1 MGDIMIKHIVVGA
14 GYVGLPFAVYLKT
27 LGEDVGIIDVD
38 PIKLGMIAQGNNPLK
53 GEPMPQG
60 YMPDVSTYGEGDVY
74 WVCVPTPS
82 TDEGV
87 NLDYVFDCMNKI
99 QQYSP
104 EALVIIKS
112 TIPQSALKILSATYK
127 MPIGFSPE
135 FLVQGDA
142 YANVKDTS
150 RRYLAMIGIHKHL
163 PYIQNLLDFE
173 LIEPSVACHIKTLAN
188 NLLATRLQLINTYAL
203 TVWRDVVLTGLP
215 DQRLTP
221 HEAHI
226 AICQMLNK
234 VGADPRIGTDYL
246 DASIGYGG
254 SCLNKDLLN
263 SANALWCS
271 DYMIDLYKANDSTI
285 YAWYNNILQYVE
297 NLNKLHMDDTKLQ
310 PIDTIYLVGSGFSAI
325 TRDTR
330 NSPTSK
336 FKDLLTAH
344 FTVHIV
350 DDLPL
355 FIRQNELVINCR
367 GVRKLPCGS
376 RFINLVF
383 QADTEKWGLING
395 I

>member
-1 MGDIMIKHIVVGA
+1 MIKHIVVGA

-27 LGEDVGIIDVD
+27 LGEDVSIIDVD

-53 GEPMPQG
+53 GESLPQG
-60 YMPDVSTYGEGDVY
+60 YMPEVSTYGEGDVY

-87 NLDYVFDCMNKI
+87 NLDYIFDCMNKI

-135 FLVQGDA
+135 FLVQGQA
-142 YANVKDTS
+142 YEDVKDTS

-221 HEAHI
+221 HEAHT

-271 DYMIDLYKANDSTI
+271 DYMLDLYGANDKTI
-285 YAWYNNILQYVE
+285 HAWYNNVAFYIREY
-297 NLNKLHMDDTKLQ
+297 NKEKDKPNESYQ
-310 PIDTIYLVGSGFSAI
+310 AVNKIDTIYLVGSGFSAI
-325 TRDTR
+325 TKDTR

-344 FTVHIV
+344 FTVYIV

-355 FIRQNELVINCR
+355 FIRPNELVINCR
-367 GVRKLPCGS
+367 GVRDLPCGP

-383 QADTEKWGLING
+383 QAGENERS
-395 I
+395 

>member
-1 MGDIMIKHIVVGA
+1 MIKHIVVGA

-27 LGEDVGIIDVD
+27 LGEDVGIIDID

-53 GEPMPQG
+53 GEPLPQG
-60 YMPDVSTYGEGDVY
+60 FMPDVGTYGNGDVY

-82 TDEGV
+82 TDTGV
-87 NLDYVFDCMNKI
+87 NLDYVFDCLNKI
-99 QQYSP
+99 QQSNP

-112 TIPQSALKILSATYK
+112 TIPQSALKNIIAIYK
-127 MPIGFSPE
+127 DMHIGFSPE
-135 FLVQGDA
+135 FLVQGNA

-150 RRYLAMIGIHKHL
+150 RRYLALNGHHKHL
-163 PYIQNLLDFE
+163 PYIKDLLCFE
-173 LIEPSVACHIKTLAN
+173 LIDINVACHIKTLAN

-203 TVWRDVVLTGLP
+203 NVWKDVVLEGLP
-215 DQRLTP
+215 HLRLLP
-221 HEAHI
+221 HEAHTI
-226 AICQMLNK
+226 ICQMLNK
-234 VGADPRIGTDYL
+234 VGADPRIGVDYL

-263 SANALWCS
+263 SANALQCS
-271 DYMIDLYKANDSTI
+271 DYMDELYGANNQTLM
-285 YAWYNNILQYVE
+285 AWYNNVLLYIE
-297 NLNKLHMDDTKLQ
+297 NLNKLKMDDIKLQ
-310 PIDTIYLVGSGFSAI
+310 PVDTIYLVGSGFSAI
-325 TRDTR
+325 TKDTR

-367 GVRKLPCGS
+367 GVRELPCGP

-383 QADTEKWGLING
+383 QAGENERS
-395 I
+395 

>member
-1 MGDIMIKHIVVGA
+1 MIKHIVVGA

-27 LGEDVGIIDVD
+27 LGEDISIIDVD

-53 GEPMPQG
+53 GEPLPQG
-60 YMPDVSTYGEGDVY
+60 FMPDVGTYGEGDVY

-82 TDEGV
+82 TDESV
-87 NLDYVFDCMNKI
+87 NLDYIFDCMNKI
-99 QQYSP
+99 QQSNP

-112 TIPQSALKILSATYK
+112 TIPQSALKNIIAIYK
-127 MPIGFSPE
+127 GMHIGFSPE
-135 FLVQGDA
+135 FLVQGNA
-142 YANVKDTS
+142 YDNVKDTS
-150 RRYLAMIGIHKHL
+150 RRYLAINGHHKHL
-163 PYIQNLLDFE
+163 PYIKELLCFE
-173 LIEPSVACHIKTLAN
+173 LIDIHVACHIKTLAN

-203 TVWRDVVLTGLP
+203 NVWRDVVLNGIPST
-215 DQRLTP
+215 RLTP
-221 HEAHI
+221 HEAH
-226 AICQMLNK
+226 AVICQMLNK

-263 SANALWCS
+263 SANALQCS
-271 DYMIDLYKANDSTI
+271 DYMDALYNANAKTLM
-285 YAWYNNILQYVE
+285 AWYNNILWYVT
-297 NLNKLHMDDTKLQ
+297 NLEKSKADDA
-310 PIDTIYLVGSGFSAI
+310 PSIDTIYLVGSGFSAI
-325 TRDTR
+325 TKDTR
-330 NSPTSK
+330 NSPTSQ

-350 DDLPL
+350 DELPL

-367 GVRKLPCGS
+367 GVRKLPCGP

>member
-1 MGDIMIKHIVVGA
+1 MIKHIVVGA

-27 LGEDVGIIDVD
+27 LGEDTSIIDVD

-53 GEPMPQG
+53 GEPLPQG
-60 YMPDVSTYGEGDVY
+60 FMPDVGTYGEGDVY

-87 NLDYVFDCMNKI
+87 NLDYIFDCMNKI
-99 QQYSP
+99 QQYNP

-112 TIPQSALKILSATYK
+112 TIPQSALKNIIAIYK
-127 MPIGFSPE
+127 GMHIGFSPE
-135 FLVQGDA
+135 FLVQGNA

-150 RRYLAMIGIHKHL
+150 RRYLAINGHHKHL
-163 PYIQNLLDFE
+163 PYIKELLCFE
-173 LIEPSVACHIKTLAN
+173 LIDIHVACHIKTLAN

-203 TVWRDVVLTGLP
+203 NVWGDVVLNGIPST
-215 DQRLTP
+215 RLTP
-221 HEAHI
+221 HEAH
-226 AICQMLNK
+226 AVICQMLNK

-263 SANALWCS
+263 SANALQCS
-271 DYMIDLYKANDSTI
+271 DYMDALYNANSKTLM
-285 YAWYNNILQYVE
+285 AWYNNILWYIT
-297 NLNKLHMDDTKLQ
+297 NLEKSKADDA
-310 PIDTIYLVGSGFSAI
+310 PSIDTIYLVGSGFSAI
-325 TRDTR
+325 TKDTR
-330 NSPTSK
+330 NSPTSQ

-367 GVRKLPCGS
+367 GVRKLPCGP

-383 QADTEKWGLING
+383 QAGEYERS
-395 I
+395 

>member
-1 MGDIMIKHIVVGA
+1 MIKHIVVGA

-27 LGEDVGIIDVD
+27 LGEDTSIIDVD

-53 GEPMPQG
+53 GEPLPQG
-60 YMPDVSTYGEGDVY
+60 FMPDVGTYGNGDVY

-82 TDEGV
+82 TDTGV

-99 QQYSP
+99 QQYNP

-112 TIPQSALKILSATYK
+112 TIPQSALKNIIAIYK
-127 MPIGFSPE
+127 DMHIGFSPE
-135 FLVQGDA
+135 FLVQGQA
-142 YANVKDTS
+142 YDNVKDTS
-150 RRYLAMIGIHKHL
+150 RRYLAINGHHKHL
-163 PYIQNLLDFE
+163 PYIKELLCFE
-173 LIEPSVACHIKTLAN
+173 LIDINVACHIKTLAN

-203 TVWRDVVLTGLP
+203 NVWRDVVLNGIPST
-215 DQRLTP
+215 RLTP
-221 HEAHI
+221 HEAH
-226 AICQMLNK
+226 AVICQMLNK

-263 SANALWCS
+263 SANALQCS
-271 DYMIDLYKANDSTI
+271 DYMDALYNANSKTLM
-285 YAWYNNILQYVE
+285 AWYNNILWYIT
-297 NLNKLHMDDTKLQ
+297 NLEKSKADDA
-310 PIDTIYLVGSGFSAI
+310 PSIDTIYLVGSGFSAI
-325 TRDTR
+325 TKDTR
-330 NSPTSK
+330 NSPTSQ

-350 DDLPL
+350 DELPL

-367 GVRKLPCGS
+367 GVRELPCGP

-383 QADTEKWGLING
+383 QAGENERS
-395 I
+395 

>member
-1 MGDIMIKHIVVGA
+1 MIKHIVVGA

-27 LGEDVGIIDVD
+27 LGEDISIIDVD

-53 GEPMPQG
+53 GEPLPQG
-60 YMPDVSTYGEGDVY
+60 FMPDVGTYGEGDVY

-87 NLDYVFDCMNKI
+87 NLDYIFDCMNKI
-99 QQYSP
+99 QQSNP

-112 TIPQSALKILSATYK
+112 TIPQSALKNIIAIYK
-127 MPIGFSPE
+127 GMHIGFSPE
-135 FLVQGDA
+135 FLVQGNA
-142 YANVKDTS
+142 YDNVKDTS
-150 RRYLAMIGIHKHL
+150 RRYLAINGHHKHL
-163 PYIQNLLDFE
+163 PYIKELLCFE
-173 LIEPSVACHIKTLAN
+173 LIDIHVACHIKTLAN

-203 TVWRDVVLTGLP
+203 NVWRDVVLNGIPST
-215 DQRLTP
+215 RLTP
-221 HEAHI
+221 HEAH
-226 AICQMLNK
+226 AVICQMLNK

-263 SANALWCS
+263 SANALQCS
-271 DYMIDLYKANDSTI
+271 DYMDALYNANSKTLM
-285 YAWYNNILQYVE
+285 AWYNNILWYIT
-297 NLNKLHMDDTKLQ
+297 NLEKSKADDA
-310 PIDTIYLVGSGFSAI
+310 PSINTIYLVGSGFSAI
-325 TRDTR
+325 TKDTR
-330 NSPTSK
+330 NSPTSQ

-350 DDLPL
+350 DELPL

-367 GVRKLPCGS
+367 GVRKLPCGP

>member
-1 MGDIMIKHIVVGA
+1 MIKHIVVGA

-27 LGEDVGIIDVD
+27 LGEDISIIDVD

-53 GEPMPQG
+53 GEPLPQG
-60 YMPDVSTYGEGDVY
+60 FMPDVGTYGEGDVY

-82 TDEGV
+82 TDESV
-87 NLDYVFDCMNKI
+87 NLDYIFDCMNKI
-99 QQYSP
+99 QQSNP

-112 TIPQSALKILSATYK
+112 TIPQSALKNIIAIYK
-127 MPIGFSPE
+127 GMHIGFSPE
-135 FLVQGDA
+135 FLVQGNA
-142 YANVKDTS
+142 YDNVKDTS
-150 RRYLAMIGIHKHL
+150 RRYLAINGHHKHL
-163 PYIQNLLDFE
+163 PYIKELLCFE
-173 LIEPSVACHIKTLAN
+173 LIDIHVACHIKTLAN

-203 TVWRDVVLTGLP
+203 NVWRDVVLNGIPST
-215 DQRLTP
+215 RLTP
-221 HEAHI
+221 HEAHNV
-226 AICQMLNK
+226 ICQMLNK

-263 SANALWCS
+263 SANALQCS
-271 DYMIDLYKANDSTI
+271 DYMDALYNANSKTLM
-285 YAWYNNILQYVE
+285 AWYNNILWYIT
-297 NLNKLHMDDTKLQ
+297 NLEKSKADDA
-310 PIDTIYLVGSGFSAI
+310 PSIDTIYLVGSGFSAI
-325 TRDTR
+325 TKDTR
-330 NSPTSK
+330 NSPTSQ

-350 DDLPL
+350 DELPL

-367 GVRKLPCGS
+367 GVRKLPCSS

>member
-1 MGDIMIKHIVVGA
+1 
-14 GYVGLPFAVYLKT
+14 
-27 LGEDVGIIDVD
+27 
-38 PIKLGMIAQGNNPLK
+38 
-53 GEPMPQG
+53 
-60 YMPDVSTYGEGDVY
+60 
-74 WVCVPTPS
+74 
-82 TDEGV
+82 
-87 NLDYVFDCMNKI
+87 
-99 QQYSP
+99 
-104 EALVIIKS
+104 
-112 TIPQSALKILSATYK
+112 

-135 FLVQGDA
+135 FLVQGQA
-142 YANVKDTS
+142 YQDVIDTS

-163 PYIQNLLDFE
+163 PYVMNLLDFE
-173 LIEPSVACHIKTLAN
+173 LIDPNVACHIKTLAN

-221 HEAHI
+221 HEAHTV
-226 AICQMLNK
+226 ICQMLNK

-271 DYMIDLYKANDSTI
+271 DYMLDIYNANDSTI
-285 YAWYNNILQYVE
+285 YAWYNNILQYVIE
-297 NLNKLHMDDTKLQ
+297 LDKFKEADEH
-310 PIDTIYLVGSGFSAI
+310 IRTIYLVGSGFSAI

-344 FTVHIV
+344 FEVHTV

-355 FIRQNELVINCR
+355 FIRPNELVINCR

-383 QADTEKWGLING
+383 QADTEKWRLING

>member
-1 MGDIMIKHIVVGA
+1 MIKHIVVGA

-27 LGEDVGIIDVD
+27 LGEDISTIDVD

-53 GEPMPQG
+53 GEPLPQG
-60 YMPDVSTYGEGDVY
+60 FMPDVGIYGEGDVY

-87 NLDYVFDCMNKI
+87 NLDYIFDCMNKI
-99 QQYSP
+99 QQSNP

-112 TIPQSALKILSATYK
+112 TIPQSALKNIIAIYK
-127 MPIGFSPE
+127 GMHIGFSPE
-135 FLVQGDA
+135 FLVQGNA
-142 YANVKDTS
+142 YDNVKDTS
-150 RRYLAMIGIHKHL
+150 RRYLAINGHHKHL
-163 PYIQNLLDFE
+163 PYIKELLCFE
-173 LIEPSVACHIKTLAN
+173 LIDIHVACHIKTLAN

-203 TVWRDVVLTGLP
+203 NVWRDVVLNGLP
-215 DQRLTP
+215 DNRFTP
-221 HEAHI
+221 HEAHT

-263 SANALWCS
+263 SANALQCS
-271 DYMIDLYKANDSTI
+271 DYMDALYNANSKTLM
-285 YAWYNNILQYVE
+285 AWYNNILWYIT
-297 NLNKLHMDDTKLQ
+297 NLEKSKADDA
-310 PIDTIYLVGSGFSAI
+310 PSIDTIYLVGSGFSAI
-325 TRDTR
+325 TKDTR
-330 NSPTSK
+330 NSPTSQ

-350 DDLPL
+350 DELPL

-367 GVRKLPCGS
+367 GVRKLPCGP

>member
-1 MGDIMIKHIVVGA
+1 MIKHIVVGA

-27 LGEDVGIIDVD
+27 LGEDTSIIDVD
-38 PIKLGMIAQGNNPLK
+38 PIKLGIIAQGNNPLK
-53 GEPMPQG
+53 GEPLPQG
-60 YMPDVSTYGEGDVY
+60 FMPDVGTYGEGDVY

-87 NLDYVFDCMNKI
+87 NLDYIFDCMNKI
-99 QQYSP
+99 QQYNP

-112 TIPQSALKILSATYK
+112 TIPQSALKNIIAIYK
-127 MPIGFSPE
+127 GMHIGFSPE
-135 FLVQGDA
+135 FLVQGAA

-150 RRYLAMIGIHKHL
+150 RRYLALNGHHKHL
-163 PYIQNLLDFE
+163 PYIKELLCFE
-173 LIEPSVACHIKTLAN
+173 LIDVHVACHIKTLAN

-203 TVWRDVVLTGLP
+203 NVWRDVVLNGIPST
-215 DQRLTP
+215 RLTP
-221 HEAHI
+221 HEAH
-226 AICQMLNK
+226 AVICQMLNK
-234 VGADPRIGTDYL
+234 VGADQRIGTDYL

-263 SANALWCS
+263 SANALQCS
-271 DYMIDLYKANDSTI
+271 DYMDELYGANNQTLM
-285 YAWYNNILQYVE
+285 AWYNNILWYIT
-297 NLNKLHMDDTKLQ
+297 NLEKSKADAA
-310 PIDTIYLVGSGFSAI
+310 PSIDTIYLVGSGFSAI
-325 TRDTR
+325 TKDTR
-330 NSPTSK
+330 NSPTSQ

-367 GVRKLPCGS
+367 GVRKLPCGP

-383 QADTEKWGLING
+383 QAGENERS
-395 I
+395 

>member
-1 MGDIMIKHIVVGA
+1 MIKHIVVGA

-27 LGEDVGIIDVD
+27 LGEDISIIDVD

-53 GEPMPQG
+53 GEPLPQG
-60 YMPDVSTYGEGDVY
+60 FMPDVGTYGEGDIY

-82 TDEGV
+82 TDNGV
-87 NLDYVFDCMNKI
+87 NLDYIFDCMNKI
-99 QQYSP
+99 QQYNP

-112 TIPQSALKILSATYK
+112 TLPQEAMKNIIAIYK
-127 MPIGFSPE
+127 DMHIGFSPE
-135 FLVQGDA
+135 FLVQGAA

-150 RRYLAMIGIHKHL
+150 RRYLAVNSHHKHL
-163 PYIQNLLDFE
+163 PYIKELLCFE
-173 LIEPSVACHIKTLAN
+173 LIDIHVACHIKTLAN

-203 TVWRDVVLTGLP
+203 NVWRDVVLNGIPST
-215 DQRLTP
+215 RLTP
-221 HEAHI
+221 HEAH
-226 AICQMLNK
+226 AVICQMLNK

-263 SANALWCS
+263 SANALQCS
-271 DYMIDLYKANDSTI
+271 DYMDALYNANSKTLM
-285 YAWYNNILQYVE
+285 AWYNNILWYIT
-297 NLNKLHMDDTKLQ
+297 NLEKSKADDA
-310 PIDTIYLVGSGFSAI
+310 PSIDTIYLVGSGFSAI
-325 TRDTR
+325 TKDTR
-330 NSPTSK
+330 NSPTSQ

-350 DDLPL
+350 DELPL
-355 FIRQNELVINCR
+355 FIRLNELVINCR
-367 GVRKLPCGS
+367 GVRKLPCGP

>member
-1 MGDIMIKHIVVGA
+1 MIKHIVVGA

-27 LGEDVGIIDVD
+27 LGEDISIIDVD

-53 GEPMPQG
+53 GEPLPQG
-60 YMPDVSTYGEGDVY
+60 YMPDVGTYGEGDVY

-82 TDEGV
+82 TDTGV
-87 NLDYVFDCMNKI
+87 NLDYVFDCLNKI
-99 QQYSP
+99 QQSNP

-112 TIPQSALKILSATYK
+112 TIPQSALKNIIAIYK
-127 MPIGFSPE
+127 DMHIGFSPE
-135 FLVQGDA
+135 FLVQGNA

-150 RRYLAMIGIHKHL
+150 RRYLALNGHHKHL
-163 PYIQNLLDFE
+163 PYIKELLCFE
-173 LIEPSVACHIKTLAN
+173 LIDINVACHIKTLAN

-203 TVWRDVVLTGLP
+203 NVWRDVVLEGLP
-215 DQRLTP
+215 HLRLSP
-221 HEAHI
+221 HEAHTI
-226 AICQMLNK
+226 ICQMLNK

-271 DYMIDLYKANDSTI
+271 AYMLDLYNANDSTI
-285 YAWYNNILQYVE
+285 YAWYNNILQYVIE
-297 NLNKLHMDDTKLQ
+297 LDKFKEADKH
-310 PIDTIYLVGSGFSAI
+310 IRTIYLVGSGFSAI
-325 TRDTR
+325 TKDTR

-344 FTVHIV
+344 FNVHIV
-350 DDLPL
+350 DELPL
-355 FIRQNELVINCR
+355 FIRPDELVINCR

-376 RFINLVF
+376 HFINLVF